1 MRTRAV
7 RTRAVRTRAVRT
19 RAPLW
24 MRAEPRAERMAS
36 WPPQRRV
43 RESSLRESSH
53 QALSSRRCDRRFGWR
68 SGGRSGRRSAGRR
81 PRSRSGRSCQPRE
94 RVRRR
99 DASHRRADPEY
110 LEDLEWRH
118 AAPPRANGRPS
129 PLEARR
135 GHFPRGVPV
144 DVALLPGSSRVSR
157 AHSAGARAL
166 RRASRPRRDRASV
179 ERVSPE
185 YMLGF
190 RSRAEGSQA
199 CREG

>member
-1 MRTRAV
+1 
-7 RTRAVRTRAVRT
+7 
-19 RAPLW
+19 

-43 RESSLRESSH
+43 LESSLRESSH
-53 QALSSRRCDRRFGWR
+53 QALSSRLCDRRFGWR

-81 PRSRSGRSCQPRE
+81 PRSRSGRNRQPRE

-99 DASHRRADPEY
+99 DASHRRADLEYPEY
-110 LEDLEWRH
+110 LEYLESRH

-135 GHFPRGVPV
+135 GYFPRGVP
-144 DVALLPGSSRVSR
+144 VALLPGSSRESR
-157 AHSAGARAL
+157 VHSAGARAL
-166 RRASRPRRDRASV
+166 RRAPRPRRDRASV
-179 ERVSPE
+179 ESPE